1 MRTEPIRVGI
11 VGAGANTR
19 LKHIPGLRAIPNVEI
34 VSVANRTRDSGERVA
49 REFGIPKVYDHW
61 LELVEADDTDAI
73 CIGTWPYLH
82 CPVTLA
88 ALENDK
94 HVLCEAR
101 MALNAAEAHIM
112 LEAARHHP
120 HLVTQVVPAPHTL
133 AVDGTIQKLIAHG
146 YLGEV
151 LTVELRGLQPTFVDR
166 EGLLHWRYDVD
177 LSGFNTLTMGIW
189 YEAMMRWVGPASRVM
204 AMTKV
209 CVPQRKDTGGLL
221 RTVTVP
227 EHVDVTANLACGAIA
242 HLRFSTVTGL
252 APANEAWLFGTEG
265 TLRLDTSTLELYG
278 GRRRDKELQK
288 IVIPQEEQGRWRV
301 EEEFIGAIRGTEK
314 VTRTSFEDGVR
325 YMEFTEAVIRSAQS
339 CQAVNLPL

>member
-1 MRTEPIRVGI
+1 MRNQTIRVGV

-19 LKHIPGLRAIPNVEI
+19 LRHIPGLRAIENVEI
-34 VSVANRTRDSGERVA
+34 ISVANRSRESGERVA
-49 REFGIPKVYDHW
+49 KEFGIPNVYDHW

-88 ALENDK
+88 ALENEK

-101 MALNAAEAHIM
+101 MAMNAAEAHAM
-112 LEAARHHP
+112 LEEARQHP

-133 AVDGTIQKLIAHG
+133 AVDDTIQKLIAHG

-151 LTVELRGLQPTFVDR
+151 LAVELRGLQSAFVDR
-166 EGLLHWRYDVD
+166 EELLHWRHDTD

-209 CVPQRKDTGGLL
+209 CVPQRKDTSGLL

-227 EHVDVTANLACGAIA
+227 DHVDVTANLACGAIA

-278 GRRRDKELQK
+278 GRRRDKKLQK

-301 EEEFIGAIRGTEK
+301 EEEFIGAIRGKEK
-314 VTRTSFEDGVR
+314 VTRTSFEDGAR

-339 CQAVNLPL
+339 CQAINLPL